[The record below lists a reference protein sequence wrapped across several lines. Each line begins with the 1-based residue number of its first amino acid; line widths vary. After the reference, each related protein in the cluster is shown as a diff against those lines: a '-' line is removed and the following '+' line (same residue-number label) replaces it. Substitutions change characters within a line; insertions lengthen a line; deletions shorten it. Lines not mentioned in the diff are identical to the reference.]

1 MGYTSFIIGVDIV
14 IRFIDSYIY
23 YYHLFIKYTH
33 CGVFKWDI
41 DNCVKEFCILRY
53 DIKILRYDSFILKID
68 LFIPKYDYN
77 MLRIEF
83 KVLKIDLNIWYRH
96 PSLLLYDS
104 IVLYTN
110 IFIFNKD
117 LKKFKS
123 ECIYILKALYYNFI
137 TLYSTYYRCVEV
149 VYHSFILF

>member
-1 MGYTSFIIGVDIV
+1 MDIV
-14 IRFIDSYIY
+14 IHFIDSYIY

-41 DNCVKEFCILRY
+41 DTCVKEFCILRYDIKILRY

-83 KVLKIDLNIWYRH
+83 KV
-96 PSLLLYDS
+96 
-104 IVLYTN
+104 
-110 IFIFNKD
+110 
-117 LKKFKS
+117 
-123 ECIYILKALYYNFI
+123 
-137 TLYSTYYRCVEV
+137 
-149 VYHSFILF
+149 